1 MRAPVSGQTRS
12 GCKMGAER
20 SLYDLMNDPSEK
32 PSEEGALAA
41 AVGARVKALREERG
55 LSQRAL
61 AQHLGVS
68 SSTIAKYEAGVHSP
82 PLSVLVRLAAV
93 LDVSL
98 DQLAGPSGEI
108 APVTDPRLI
117 WCLREIAAMDD
128 HSRELVT
135 VTLEGMAHA
144 YHILRD
150 RRRLS
155 MVTPP
160 TPPRGRS

>member
-1 MRAPVSGQTRS
+1 MGLGRS
-12 GCKMGAER
+12 V
-20 SLYDLMNDPSEK
+20 YDRMNEAAQAWPAD
-32 PSEEGALAA
+32 GDLAA
-41 AVGARVKALREERG
+41 VVGARVKALREERG

-61 AQHLGVS
+61 AQHLELS
-68 SSTIAKYEAGVHSP
+68 SSAIAKYEAGVHTP
-82 PLSVLVRLAAV
+82 PLTVLVRLAAV

-98 DQLAGPSGEI
+98 DQLAGRSEI

-117 WCLREIAAMDD
+117 WCVREIAAMDE

-150 RRRLS
+150 RGRTFRPAG
-155 MVTPP
+155 PP
-160 TPPRGRS
+160 AAASK

>member
-1 MRAPVSGQTRS
+1 MH
-12 GCKMGAER
+12 
-20 SLYDLMNDPSEK
+20 DPAQK
-32 PSEEGALAA
+32 WPSDGALAA
-41 AVGARVKALREERG
+41 TVGVHVKALREERG

-61 AQHLGVS
+61 AQHLHVS
-68 SSTIAKYEAGVHSP
+68 SSTIAKYEAGVHTP
-82 PLSVLVRLAAV
+82 PLSVLVRLAAI

-98 DQLAGPSGEI
+98 DQLAGKAGEI

-117 WCLREIAAMDD
+117 WCLREIAAMDE

-155 MVTPP
+155 LMTPTSP
-160 TPPRGRS
+160 QRGKS